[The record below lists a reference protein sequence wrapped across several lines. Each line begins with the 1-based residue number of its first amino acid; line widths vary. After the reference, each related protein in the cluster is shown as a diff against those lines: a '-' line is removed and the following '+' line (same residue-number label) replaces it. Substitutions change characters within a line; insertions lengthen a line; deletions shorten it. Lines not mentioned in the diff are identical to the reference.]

1 MKKILLL
8 LLSLTL
14 VFGCLTSCG
23 NNNGANTDAGNGAN
37 APEKGTVDY
46 IAYVVS
52 NSLPTRIV
60 THTNFVDDSDTL
72 SGVYT
77 TEVDRENK
85 KTQFSFE
92 YDRIAIP
99 GVDNS
104 EDYVKTEAGLVQFK
118 DGMVLRSEG
127 SDWETLGDGY
137 LTLSLSIVQSMLA
150 TAEVS
155 EDGCDLV
162 ATVSAQNT
170 ERVFGSAI
178 DAKGDVTLEIDT
190 NGTYLY
196 SVKISYVANGTDA
209 SITVETS
216 YEYAPI
222 VFDF

>member
-1 MKKILLL
+1 MKKFLLL
-8 LLSLTL
+8 LLSMTL
-14 VFGCLTSCG
+14 VFSCFISCG
-23 NNNGANTDAGNGAN
+23 NNSGNGNQGGVSA
-37 APEKGTVDY
+37 EKGTVE
-46 IAYVVS
+46 YVAEVVAA
-52 NSLPTRIV
+52 SLPTKIV
-60 THTNFVDDSDTL
+60 THVNYVFGEDIFE
-72 SGVYT
+72 GVYS
-77 TEVDRENK
+77 TEMDRVNK

-92 YDRIAIP
+92 YDRMAIP
-99 GVDNS
+99 G
-104 EDYVKTEAGLVQFK
+104 EDVSDDYIKTESGVVLFK
-118 DGMVLRSEG
+118 DGEVLRSEG